1 MLVSVI
7 ITTFNSA
14 EFIERSLTSVL
25 EQTYKNI
32 EIIIVDDNSKDNTLD
47 ILKKYEDQINVI
59 KKEKNLGPANS
70 RNLGLK
76 SCNGDLVCFLD
87 ADDYWKKKKINEQVK
102 YAKQYP
108 DINIFS
114 NNVLSINKNKII
126 SKRFSSEK
134 IFKNKYQTSGIV
146 LNYIRESGRYSFH
159 PPSVI
164 MIRKKVFTDH
174 GMYNENL
181 KSVEDS
187 ELILRWIISGEKIY
201 YNDEALAFYEVS
213 NQESLTKNLTLWSQ
227 NHFKY
232 WFSFNFS
239 NLNDITKKKLI
250 KMRKNTLLQS
260 IFVLL
265 KRGEISLARKY
276 LFSFYLNL
284 IGIKWI
290 LLMIMSL
297 FPIKY
302 FIRLYKKI
310 LKLK

>member
-201 YNDEALAFYEVS
+201 TDLERMPHL
-213 NQESLTKNLTLWSQ
+213 LI
-227 NHFKY
+227 
-232 WFSFNFS
+232 

>member
-25 EQTYKNI
+25 EQSYKNI
-32 EIIIVDDNSKDNTLD
+32 EIIVVDDNSKDNTLD
-47 ILKKYEDQINVI
+47 ILKAYEDKIKVI

-70 RNLGLK
+70 RNLGIM
-76 SCNGDLVCFLD
+76 SCNGDLISFLD

-114 NNVLSINKNKII
+114 NNVLSISKNII
-126 SKRFSSEK
+126 LSKRFSSKK

-146 LNYIRESGRYSFH
+146 LNYIDTSGRYSFH
-159 PPSVI
+159 PPSAV
-164 MIRKKVFTDH
+164 MIRKKVFTNH
-174 GMYNENL
+174 GMYNEDL

-187 ELILRWIISGEKIY
+187 ELILRWIILGEKIY
-201 YNDEALAFYEVS
+201 YNDEALVFYEVS
-213 NQESLTKNLTLWSQ
+213 NQQSLTKNLTLWSQ

-232 WFSFNFS
+232 WFNFNCD
-239 NLNDITKKKLI
+239 NLNDVTKKKFI

-260 IFVLL
+260 ILVIL
-265 KRGEISLARKY
+265 KRGDNSLARKY
-276 LFSFYLNL
+276 LFSFYSNL
-284 IGIKWI
+284 LGIKWI
-290 LLMIMSL
+290 LLMIISL

-302 FIRLYKKI
+302 FIKLYKKI
-310 LKLK
+310 LK